1 MHCSSGDFPMRALV
15 IALAICI
22 AAPAYSQDRE
32 NRTFD
37 QDKINALLDKRDP
50 LRRQSPLPN
59 AAKPSGA
66 VATLPT
72 SNSTDA
78 PQTLSDK
85 PSINCAKVP
94 ANRASSAVARILCS
108 GKDGAAADWDLNAV
122 LWAIAGTINAIE
134 QKALDRDQDRW
145 RDWLNKRC
153 FLLPVAVGISQEQQ
167 RCVTSE
173 FHSRAAVLRSKL
185 SGDVLAES
193 RLTPEQHAQIQESLI
208 ARGLLQAKADGEF
221 GNITRQSIKK
231 FQEAEGAE
239 QTGVLTQDQMSRL
252 RPNNQ
257 PQNPDSQNDP
267 LSDEEIGE
275 MRQALAKNWN
285 ASGYKGIVRV
295 RVRLNPDG
303 TLAAPPQ
310 VVSTSDDP
318 NFASAAASAMQA
330 VQLSQP
336 YRMLKPSSYGTWRY
350 MDVDFDPSKLNS
362 QMVDDAEAK
371 VAKERLTLADAKA
384 KAPSQEKLAP
394 KTRADNAEMRGAV
407 AEQKADAAK
416 CTLALAFFASAAAV
430 VLIIAIS
437 SWRIFR
443 SRDRIGR

>member
-1 MHCSSGDFPMRALV
+1 MTRTNSHRPHT
-15 IALAICI
+15 I
-22 AAPAYSQDRE
+22 AA
-32 NRTFD
+32 
-37 QDKINALLDKRDP
+37 
-50 LRRQSPLPN
+50 
-59 AAKPSGA
+59 
-66 VATLPT
+66 AT
-72 SNSTDA
+72 
-78 PQTLSDK
+78 
-85 PSINCAKVP
+85 
-94 ANRASSAVARILCS
+94 
-108 GKDGAAADWDLNAV
+108 
-122 LWAIAGTINAIE
+122 
-134 QKALDRDQDRW
+134 
-145 RDWLNKRC
+145 
-153 FLLPVAVGISQEQQ
+153 
-167 RCVTSE
+167 
-173 FHSRAAVLRSKL
+173 KL

-221 GNITRQSIKK
+221 GNITRQSIRK

-303 TLAAPPQ
+303 TIAAPPQ

-336 YRMLKPSSYGTWRY
+336 YRMLKPSSYGAWRY

-407 AEQKADAAK
+407 AEQTADAAK
-416 CTLALAFFASAAAV
+416 STLALAFFASAAAV

-437 SWRIFR
+437 AWRIFR

>member
-1 MHCSSGDFPMRALV
+1 
-15 IALAICI
+15 
-22 AAPAYSQDRE
+22 
-32 NRTFD
+32 
-37 QDKINALLDKRDP
+37 
-50 LRRQSPLPN
+50 
-59 AAKPSGA
+59 
-66 VATLPT
+66 
-72 SNSTDA
+72 
-78 PQTLSDK
+78 
-85 PSINCAKVP
+85 
-94 ANRASSAVARILCS
+94 
-108 GKDGAAADWDLNAV
+108 
-122 LWAIAGTINAIE
+122 
-134 QKALDRDQDRW
+134 
-145 RDWLNKRC
+145 
-153 FLLPVAVGISQEQQ
+153 
-167 RCVTSE
+167 
-173 FHSRAAVLRSKL
+173 
-185 SGDVLAES
+185 
-193 RLTPEQHAQIQESLI
+193 
-208 ARGLLQAKADGEF
+208 
-221 GNITRQSIKK
+221 
-231 FQEAEGAE
+231 
-239 QTGVLTQDQMSRL
+239 MSRL

-295 RVRLNPDG
+295 RVRLNLDG

-416 CTLALAFFASAAAV
+416 STLALAFFASAAAV

-437 SWRIFR
+437 AWRIFR